1 MRMWKKVALFGFGLS
16 VSILSTVVFLYLE
29 AAGRQPLPY
38 WVQRGKEMGKLAA
51 KWPADWDKQSLIIHP
66 SWSEHEA
73 HLLQEWDTYL
83 CVTAYAESVA
93 HNHEHRAR
101 IEAGLVTPCACGFDT
116 PDTELT
122 LRLRHKAAH
131 APIRAALLQLAATAE
146 MPQQVAGKEVNMAL
160 WAAQC
165 KQWELSRLLVQRG
178 CKVGA
183 LVGYVFSAPMPEE
196 ELLRWLDF
204 FHAQGVQ
211 PWEDESGIY
220 FTARICSAG
229 HVLLDWAWE
238 HGYLSKADL
247 YNLLKINGTF
257 PLMQRM
263 HAAGKLNLEAHPQ
276 QQHPTPVQQLIIV
289 AAPPVEDDFCMEDA
303 LLKLEWML
311 ANGANPN
318 AMPHRRSERGDA
330 RYRPLNMCRRVLQQP
345 NLQNAAAWQRM
356 ESLLLQYGAQ

>member
-1 MRMWKKVALFGFGLS
+1 MGMWKKVALFGLGLC
-16 VSILSTVVFLYLE
+16 VAILSTVGFLYLE
-29 AAGRQPLPY
+29 AASRPPLPY
-38 WVQRGKEMGKLAA
+38 WVQRGQEMGKRAA
-51 KWPADWDKQSLIIHP
+51 KWPNDWDKQPLNIHS

-73 HLLQEWDTYL
+73 CLLREWDTYL
-83 CVTAYAESVA
+83 RVTAYAESIA
-93 HNHEHRAR
+93 HNNEHRAR

-131 APIRAALLQLAATAE
+131 APIRVALLHLAATAE
-146 MPQQVAGKEVNMAL
+146 IPQSVAGKEVNMAL

-165 KQWELSRLLVQRG
+165 RQWELSRLLVQRG

-183 LVGYVFSAPMPEE
+183 LVGYVFRAPMPED

-204 FHAQGVQ
+204 FHAQGVR
-211 PWEDESGIY
+211 PWEDEAGIY
-220 FTARICSAG
+220 FTARRSCSGYA
-229 HVLLDWAWE
+229 LLEWAWE
-238 HGYLSKADL
+238 HGYLQKADL
-247 YNLLKINGTF
+247 YNLLKLKGTL

-263 HAAGKLNLEAHPQ
+263 HAAGKLSLEAHPQ

-289 AAPPVEDDFCMEDA
+289 AAPPVEENFCMEDA

-318 AMPHRRSERGDA
+318 AMPHRHSERGDA
-330 RYRPLNMCRRVLQQP
+330 RYRPLNMCRRVLQQCDRQVLP
-345 NLQNAAAWQRM
+345 AWQRM
-356 ESLLLQYGAQ
+356 EHLLLQYGAQ